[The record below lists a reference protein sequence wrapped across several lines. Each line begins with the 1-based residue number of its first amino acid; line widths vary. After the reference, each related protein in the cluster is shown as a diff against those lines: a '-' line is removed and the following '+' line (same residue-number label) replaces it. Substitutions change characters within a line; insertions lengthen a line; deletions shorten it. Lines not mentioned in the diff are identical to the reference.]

1 MSAFFT
7 RATAAVIIE
16 FTENSAHIASDERT
30 LDLAIER
37 DATGALTTAAADSVR
52 NALKLFAK
60 NAGREQAICLL
71 PARGVSIRRIS
82 LPAASRDEIE
92 RLLPLQIDAQFP
104 LSSEDLAWGY
114 SPLNARIPSREG
126 TLKELLVAA
135 VKKESLRQYREI
147 ISAAGFE
154 PLFGIAALAREGAC
168 AHRPAHS
175 ALLEIGN
182 NVSELVTFDESGPAT
197 LRVVGVG
204 SESASAEPVFTTL
217 RANGELEKI
226 FVSGK
231 SSASW
236 SARIAPQIPAEML
249 PVASGQSTAVTG
261 LREAMRRG
269 AEPLLIHA
277 NRESVSMQRAPA
289 QWRWAAAA
297 CALLLVS
304 IGLRYA
310 DPIVRKA
317 RVSATI
323 ADLEAR
329 RAKLPKVDKEAAF
342 LNFIHTNQPNYLEI
356 VNALASAAQPG
367 MKLDSLTI
375 SRRGELALRGSS
387 QGGAQAA
394 TTLRS
399 KMIDSGYFAS
409 VVIDEQ
415 TPNQQ
420 NQQQVNFRMTALVR
434 PEAERKI
441 AAAAKATGKSGTTNK
456 SGVTAP
462 NATSPAPSEMP
473 PPEMSMPTA
482 MPMPM
487 PSDGPPPGM
496 VMPPPGAR
504 GSVRRVVVPPQTIEV
519 PPQGAPVILEGP
531 PQ

>member
-1 MSAFFT
+1 MY
-7 RATAAVIIE
+7 IE
-16 FTENSAHIASDERT
+16 FSENAAHIASDERT
-30 LDLAIER
+30 LDIAIER
-37 DATGALTTAAADSVR
+37 DAAGALTTEAADSVR
-52 NALKLFAK
+52 GALKLFAK
-60 NAGREQAICLL
+60 NPGLEQAICLL

-82 LPAASRDEIE
+82 LPAASRDDIE

-104 LSSEDLAWGY
+104 LSSEELAWGY
-114 SPLNARIPSREG
+114 SPLIARIPSSEG
-126 TLKELLVAA
+126 TMKELLVAA
-135 VKKESLRQYREI
+135 VKKDSLQQYRDI
-147 ISAAGFE
+147 ISSAGFE
-154 PLFGIAALAREGAC
+154 PLFGIAALAREGVC
-168 AHRPAHS
+168 AQRPAHS
-175 ALLEIGN
+175 ALLEVGN
-182 NVSELVTFDESGPAT
+182 KVSELVTFDESGPAT

-204 SESASAEPVFTTL
+204 GESASVEPVLTTL
-217 RANGELEKI
+217 RSNGAVEKI

-231 SSASW
+231 AAAIW
-236 SARIAPQIPAEML
+236 SARITPQIPAEPL
-249 PVASGQSTAVTG
+249 PVASGQSTAISG
-261 LREAMRRG
+261 LRESMRRG

-367 MKLDSLTI
+367 MKLDALTI

-434 PEAERKI
+434 PESERKI
-441 AAAAKATGKSGTTNK
+441 AVAAKATGKTGTTNK
-456 SGVTAP
+456 SGATTPTAMS
-462 NATSPAPSEMP
+462 SPAPSEMP
-473 PPEMSMPTA
+473 PPEMSV
-482 MPMPM
+482 PMPM
-487 PSDGPPPGM
+487 PSSGPPPEM

-504 GSVRRVVVPPQTIEV
+504 GPARRVVAPSQTIEG